1 MKLAGIVLAGGKS
14 RRFGSDKAIE
24 PYKNSTFLELALMNL
39 KAVTEVV
46 AVIGRMDYSAE
57 NVQYILDNAKYR
69 GMGPLAG
76 LYTAM
81 KEVQAEWYLVL
92 ACDMPLIDGDILAA
106 LLSGKNEKHPAVI
119 PVIDGKYHPLCALY
133 HCTVL
138 PEIERLLDLK
148 ELKMM
153 TLLEKLNPVYLN
165 ESNFKNPGRFANMN
179 RREDLMILEEQSHE
193 NSNPEIG

>member
-1 MKLAGIVLAGGKS
+1 MKLAGIVLAGGQS
-14 RRFGSDKAIE
+14 RRFGSDKALE
-24 PYKNSTFLELALMNL
+24 PYKNSTFLELALNNL
-39 KAVTEVV
+39 KAVTDVV
-46 AVIGRMDYSAE
+46 AVIGRTDYSAE
-57 NVQYILDNAKYR
+57 NVQFIRDHAKYR

-92 ACDMPLIDGDILAA
+92 ACDMPLIDQDILAA
-106 LLSGKNEKHPAVI
+106 LLSGINEKQPAVI

-153 TLLEKLNPVYLN
+153 TLMDQLNPVYLN
-165 ESNFKNPGRFANMN
+165 ESNFKNSGRFANMN
-179 RREDLMILEEQSHE
+179 RREDLMVLGEQSYKK
-193 NSNPEIG
+193 SNPGMG